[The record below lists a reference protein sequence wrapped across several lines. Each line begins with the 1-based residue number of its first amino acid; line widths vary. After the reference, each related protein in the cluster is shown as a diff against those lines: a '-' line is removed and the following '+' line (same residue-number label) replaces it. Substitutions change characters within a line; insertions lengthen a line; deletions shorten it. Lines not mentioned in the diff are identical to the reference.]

1 VRYWLLFIDW
11 RLEKR
16 LREKTMLQRLMQDH
30 KHIAILLNI
39 LSNKLTRL
47 ADGQGVNF
55 NLVRDIVE
63 YMQGYAE
70 HSHHPLEDIIFD
82 YYSNKTGQANC
93 GQLYN
98 EHHRLAETSG
108 ALVYSLN
115 MILSDVVISREK
127 LINDLQEYI
136 ELQQRHMQYE
146 EQEVF
151 PNFIKTLDDSDWQKI
166 TVLCQKRLI
175 EDPLFNDNDKTI
187 FEDLRDYIEHADNK

>member
-1 VRYWLLFIDW
+1 
-11 RLEKR
+11 
-16 LREKTMLQRLMQDH
+16 MLQRLMHDH

-63 YMQGYAE
+63 YMQSYAE

-82 YYSNKTGQANC
+82 YYSNKIGQANS

-98 EHHRLAETSG
+98 EHHRLAEASS

-115 MILSDVVISREK
+115 MILSDVVISRDQLVK
-127 LINDLQEYI
+127 DLQEYI
-136 ELQQRHMQYE
+136 ELQEKHMQYE
-146 EQEVF
+146 ERDVF
-151 PNFIKTLDDSDWQKI
+151 PNFVNVFDEKDWQKV
-166 TVLCQKRLI
+166 TVLCEKRLI
-175 EDPLFNDNDKTI
+175 EDPLFNDSNKTV
-187 FEDLRDYIEHADNK
+187 FEDLRAYIEHADNK

>member
-1 VRYWLLFIDW
+1 
-11 RLEKR
+11 
-16 LREKTMLQRLMQDH
+16 MLQRLMHDH
-30 KHIAILLNI
+30 KNIATLLNI

-47 ADGQGVNF
+47 AEGQGVDF
-55 NLVRDIVE
+55 HLVRDIVE
-63 YMQGYAE
+63 YMQSYAE

-98 EHHRLAETSG
+98 EHHRLAAASG

-127 LINDLQEYI
+127 LINDLQDYI
-136 ELQQRHMQYE
+136 ELQLSHMQYE
-146 EQEVF
+146 ERDVF
-151 PNFIKTLDDSDWQKI
+151 PNFVKVFDDSDWQKI

-175 EDPLFNDNDKTI
+175 DDPLFNDNDKTM
-187 FEDLRDYIEHADNK
+187 FEDLRSYIENADKK

>member
-1 VRYWLLFIDW
+1 
-11 RLEKR
+11 
-16 LREKTMLQRLMQDH
+16 MLQRLMRDH

-47 ADGQGVNF
+47 ADGNGVNF

-82 YYSNKTGQANC
+82 YYSNKAGLANC

-98 EHHRLAETSG
+98 EHHRLAEASG
-108 ALVYSLN
+108 SLIYSLN

-127 LINDLQEYI
+127 LIKDLRDYI
-136 ELQQRHMQYE
+136 QLQQLHMEYE
-146 EQEVF
+146 EREVF
-151 PNFIKTLDDSDWQKI
+151 PMFVQTFDDNDWDRVA
-166 TVLCQKRLI
+166 VLCQQRLVD
-175 EDPLFNDNDKTI
+175 DPLFNDNDKSM
-187 FEDLRDYIEHADNK
+187 FEELRAYIEKAETTV